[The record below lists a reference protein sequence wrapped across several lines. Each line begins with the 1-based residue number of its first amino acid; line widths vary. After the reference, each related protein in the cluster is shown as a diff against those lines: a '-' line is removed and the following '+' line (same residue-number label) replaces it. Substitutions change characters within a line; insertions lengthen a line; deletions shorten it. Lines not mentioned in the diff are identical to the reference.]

1 MLYTEAQEILKG
13 LARSFGEETVSL
25 ENALGR
31 VLTEKIEADRDYPP
45 FNRAAMDGYA
55 FRYEDFQKGIREY
68 KIVETIYAGQE
79 ARAQLD
85 EGTCYKIMTGAA
97 TPVQADVIA
106 RREDAEEKAGNV
118 RIMLQTVKPF
128 QNIAKQGEDILQHA
142 VILDRPALIT
152 PPVIS
157 LLAAIGKSIIRV
169 ARRPVAA
176 IITTGNEVVPVH
188 APVQP
193 VQIRNSNSA
202 LLQSMLAKEGI
213 TPLLVDHVPDDKE
226 LLKQSFEKAMTA
238 DLVIASGGV
247 SAGDADYVPA
257 VLESLGVQKCFHKL
271 QIRPGKPVWCGQAP
285 NKAMVF
291 ALPGNPLS
299 CMVTFMLLVRTWLQA
314 CYGLPIP
321 APVPLTLRKAR
332 SKKNSLDEFFPVRW
346 VPGTATLETISF
358 NGSGD
363 IRAALQADGIAL
375 HPAGKERLEEGEVVG
390 YWGI

>member
-1 MLYTEAQEILKG
+1 MLYTEAQELLKQ
-13 LARSFGEETVSL
+13 LARSFGEEQVPL

-31 VLTEKIEADRDYPP
+31 VLHEKLVADRDYPP

-55 FRYEDFQKGIREY
+55 LRYEDFQKGIREY
-68 KIVETIYAGQE
+68 TLIETIYAGQE
-79 ARAQLD
+79 ATTDLA
-85 EGTCYKIMTGAA
+85 EGACYKIMTGAA
-97 TPVQADVIA
+97 TPVQADVIV
-106 RREDAEEKAGNV
+106 RREDAAEEAGSV

-128 QNIAKQGEDILQHA
+128 QNIARQGEDLRQHA
-142 VILDRPALIT
+142 VILDRPVVVT

-157 LLAAIGKSIIRV
+157 LLAAIGKGAVNV

-176 IITTGNEVVPVH
+176 IITTGNEVVPVQ
-188 APVQP
+188 APVQR
-193 VQIRNSNSA
+193 VQIRNSNRA

-213 TPLLVDHVPDDKE
+213 TPWWVEHVPDDRD
-226 LLKQSFEKAMTA
+226 LLKRSFEKALAA

-257 VLESLGVQKCFHKL
+257 VLESLGVQQCFHKL

-299 CMVTFMLLVRTWLQA
+299 CMVTFMLLVRTWLHA
-314 CYGLPIP
+314 CYGIAPP
-321 APVPLTLRKAR
+321 APLPMQLRAAR
-332 SKKNSLDEFFPVRW
+332 SKKNNLDEFFPVRL
-346 VPGTATLETISF
+346 VPGTTTLEAVPF

-363 IRAALQADGIAL
+363 IRAALHADGIAL
-375 HPAGKERLEEGEVVG
+375 HPAGKERVEGGERVD
-390 YWGI
+390 YWTI